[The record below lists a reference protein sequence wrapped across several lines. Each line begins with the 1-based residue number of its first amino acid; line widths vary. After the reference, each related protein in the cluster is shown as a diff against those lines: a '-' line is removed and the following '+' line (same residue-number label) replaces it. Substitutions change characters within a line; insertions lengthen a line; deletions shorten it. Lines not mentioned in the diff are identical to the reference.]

1 MIRFK
6 ESIFKVQAKSTT
18 QDTRF
23 YEFMHEAYE
32 DYLRDSSIWGIA
44 KGGQDRWIKM
54 TKAECCKTYQ
64 KSFEGV
70 TITELVH
77 PHPFADILSAMHQ
90 EFKECSHNSTEIFW
104 VNQPFPSYYEEFS
117 YLRKNGF
124 VQVTDVKTDN
134 EFKMYCFMKKIDKLT
149 N

>member
-1 MIRFK
+1 MTALK
-6 ESIFKVQAKSTT
+6 EPVLNVQAKSTIH
-18 QDTRF
+18 DTYF

-44 KGGQDRWIKM
+44 KGSRDRWIKM

-64 KSFEGV
+64 KTFGGV

-77 PHPFADILSAMHQ
+77 PHPFADILSTRHQ
-90 EFKECSHNSTEIFW
+90 EFKECPHDSTTIFW
-104 VNQPFPSYYEEFS
+104 VNQPFPSCYSEFS

-124 VQVTDVKTDN
+124 IEVTDIKTDS